1 MGMNIGVFGLD
12 QIEKQLAGGLAQYA
26 ERVDAL
32 VQGAGIACEKYA
44 KQLCPVDTGRLR
56 SSIQYVN
63 TGFQQCLVDT
73 DVTYGIFVELG
84 HATRGGGGYVPPN
97 PFLEPAYEQA
107 KGELIDKLK
116 ALRWQ

>member
-63 TGFQQCLVDT
+63 TGFQQCMVDT
-73 DVTYGIFVELG
+73 DVFYALFVEVG
-84 HATRGGGGYVPPN
+84 TSKMDAQ
-97 PFLEPAYEQA
+97 PFMDPAYEDA
-107 KGELIDKLK
+107 KNELIDKLK
-116 ALRWQ
+116 NLRM